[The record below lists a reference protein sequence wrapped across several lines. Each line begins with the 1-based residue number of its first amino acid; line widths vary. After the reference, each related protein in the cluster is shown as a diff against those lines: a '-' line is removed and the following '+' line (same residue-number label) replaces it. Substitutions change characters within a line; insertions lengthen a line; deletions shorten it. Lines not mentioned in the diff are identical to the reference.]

1 MPLSIGSL
9 VPDLSRQLSS
19 SFSTEPSFDLAPV
32 PGLFDQAELKLEME
46 GLNLALV
53 AMTQRLDRATDN
65 QPPSLLRLDC
75 LKDFWMES
83 FGILQV
89 TPFFIYFC
97 ACPHSSSI
105 LPPLPLVILIIP
117 PFIYLCNRV
126 TCCDMF
132 FFFF

>member
-89 TPFFIYFC
+89 SVIGVFLFLH
-97 ACPHSSSI
+97 HS
-105 LPPLPLVILIIP
+105 
-117 PFIYLCNRV
+117 
-126 TCCDMF
+126 
-132 FFFF
+132 